1 MNNENNRKQIVD
13 LTPGDPFEGVVKIIR
28 KAKPGPVIF
37 SVTDGTMTMDAV
49 TKDSKFETDEVVKLE
64 GYVTE
69 RQGRQQIEITSM
81 EKSNKDF
88 DKILAEQS
96 KVERT
101 EFSIK
106 SERYDL
112 MRDKFIKIAERIRL
126 AIVTGEPILIRH
138 HNDTDGITS
147 GLTIEMACKQLMK
160 KRGID
165 PAHNLYRSP
174 SRAPFYEIADVFRD
188 WSLSNRIVSYDQ
200 KKPLIIVVDNG
211 STPEDRAG
219 FQILNALGHHAIVID
234 HHNPVIINDGKTSVC
249 EYLDLHLNPY
259 MYGLDSKTSAG
270 MLCYELSRFISEEF
284 DNPVMPAA
292 AAIADRCDIAE
303 TEEYIK
309 NSKLTREEL
318 IKIGVAIDFAA
329 YQMKFDSGN
338 GIFEELYNNMNIV
351 QILNAQV
358 TKGVETQLQST
369 LPYLRTQEINGVI
382 FSHIDLEKYTLR
394 FTYPTPGKVLGMIHD
409 TVAKGKENTP
419 VLTIGH
425 LSDMIIVRATHPV
438 LPVQKIIERL
448 QAEHP
453 HANVD
458 GGGHEMAGTIK
469 FVPAHLTAIIEFI
482 KDELKKVDVS
492 ETI

>member
-1 MNNENNRKQIVD
+1 MNKENSKKQIVD
-13 LTPGDPFEGVVKIIR
+13 LTPGDSFDGVVKIIR

-49 TKDSKFETDEVVKLE
+49 TKDSRFETDEVVKLE

-88 DKILAEQS
+88 DKILKEQS
-96 KVERT
+96 KVVRKN
-101 EFSIK
+101 FSIK
-106 SERYDL
+106 SERYNL
-112 MRDKFIKIAERIRL
+112 MKEKFVKIAERIRL
-126 AIVTGEPILIRH
+126 AIIMGEPILIRH

-147 GLTIEMACKQLMK
+147 GLTIEIACKQLMK

-165 PAHNLYRSP
+165 PVHSLYRSP

-188 WSLSNRIVSYDQ
+188 WSLSNRIVSFDQ

-234 HHNPVIINDGKTSVC
+234 HHNPVIIKEGKTSVC

-270 MLCYELSRFISEEF
+270 MLCYELSRLISEEF

-309 NSKLTREEL
+309 NSKLTKEEL

-351 QILNAQV
+351 QILNTQV
-358 TKGVETQLQST
+358 TKGIETQLQST

-382 FSHIDLEKYTLR
+382 FSNIDLEKYTLR
-394 FTYPTPGKVLGMIHD
+394 FTYPTPGKVIGMIHD
-409 TVAKGKENTP
+409 TVAKGKENIP
-419 VLTIGH
+419 VLTIGY
-425 LSDMIIVRATHPV
+425 LSDMIIIRATHPV
-438 LPVQKIIERL
+438 LPVQKIIEKL
-448 QAEHP
+448 QAEYP

-469 FVPAHLTAIIEFI
+469 FVPAHLTTIIEFI
-482 KDELKKVDVS
+482 KNELKKVDM
-492 ETI
+492 EKEK

>member
-1 MNNENNRKQIVD
+1 MNNKNNNRIVD
-13 LTPGDPFEGVVKIIR
+13 LKPGDQFDGIVKIIR

-37 SVTDGTMTMDAV
+37 SVTDGTMSIDAV
-49 TKDSKFETDEVVKLE
+49 TKDSKFESDDVVRLE
-64 GYVTE
+64 GFVTE
-69 RQGRQQIEITSM
+69 RQGRMQIEIIHM

-88 DKILAEQS
+88 DKILAEQA
-96 KVERT
+96 KLVRT

-106 SERYDL
+106 SKRYDL
-112 MRDKFIKIAERIRL
+112 MSDKFIKIAERIRL
-126 AIVTGEPILIRH
+126 AIITGEPILIRH
-138 HNDTDGITS
+138 HNDADGITS
-147 GLTIEMACKQLMK
+147 GLTIEIACKQLME

-165 PAHNLYRSP
+165 PSHNLYRSP

-188 WSLSNRIVSYDQ
+188 WSLSNRIVSFDQ

-211 STPEDRAG
+211 STPEDKAG
-219 FQILNALGHHAIVID
+219 FQILKALGHHAIVID
-234 HHNPVIINDGKTSVC
+234 HHNPVIIKDGKTSVC

-270 MLCYELSRFISEEF
+270 MLCYELSRFISEDF

-292 AAIADRCDIAE
+292 AAIADRCDIEE
-303 TEEYIK
+303 TESYIK
-309 NSKLTREEL
+309 NSRLTREDL
-318 IKIGVAIDFAA
+318 TKIGVAIDFAA

-351 QILNAQV
+351 KILNDQV

-409 TVAKGKENTP
+409 QIALGKENTP
-419 VLTIGH
+419 VLTIGYV
-425 LSDMIIVRATHPV
+425 SDMIIIRATHPV
-438 LPVQKIIERL
+438 LPVHTIIEKL
-448 QAEHP
+448 QKKQP

-469 FVPAHLTAIIEFI
+469 FVTAHLTTIIEFI
-482 KDELKKVDVS
+482 KDELKKIKND
-492 ETI
+492 